1 MSGAAAGGAPE
12 GEEPVTGRGGHDR
25 DGGRRGGGEP
35 AIGSGP
41 GRALVAAYGLFTLA
55 AGARAAVQIATRFS
69 EAPLAYALSAFA
81 AAVYLVLTVA
91 LARGNRRLALT
102 ACCVELAGVL
112 VVGTLSMADPAAF
125 PSATVWSGYGSGY
138 VFIPLVL
145 PFVGLYWL
153 LRRR

>member
-1 MSGAAAGGAPE
+1 MS
-12 GEEPVTGRGGHDR
+12 
-25 DGGRRGGGEP
+25 EP

-41 GRALVAAYGLFTLA
+41 GRALVAIYGVFALA
-55 AGARAAVQIATRFS
+55 AGARAGVQIATRFG

-81 AAVYLVLTVA
+81 AVVYIVLTVA

-102 ACCVELAGVL
+102 ACGIELAGVL
-112 VVGTLSMADPAAF
+112 VVGTLSMVDPGAF
-125 PSATVWSGYGSGY
+125 PHATVWSGYGRGY

-145 PFVGLYWL
+145 PILGLYWL